1 MQTLVTS
8 HNPDEAYRKRFGA
21 PFVDLSFRVADWYL
35 LARERQAAR
44 HLARLLGASWQKKV
58 EISSCSRGQPS

>member
-1 MQTLVTS
+1 MQTLGTS
-8 HNPDEAYRKRFGA
+8 HNPDEVYRNHYDA
-21 PFVDLSFRVADWYL
+21 PFVGLIFRMADWYL

>member
-1 MQTLVTS
+1 MQTLGTS
-8 HNPDEAYRKRFGA
+8 QNPDEPYSNHCGA
-21 PFVDLSFRVADWYL
+21 PFVDLIFRMADWYL

>member
-1 MQTLVTS
+1 MQTPGTS
-8 HNPDEAYRKRFGA
+8 QNTDEVYRDHYGA
-21 PFVDLSFRVADWYL
+21 PIVVMIFRMADWYL

-44 HLARLLGASWQKKV
+44 RLARLLGASWQKKV